1 MNSALWRARKGAL
14 VLGALFIFSIL
25 GHNYLHK
32 ESLLDSLY
40 WTVIT
45 VFGVGYSELP
55 EPTLDI
61 PRKWLTVTVILVG
74 MCAVAYTL
82 GMMIQAIVEGQ
93 FDRAMGERRMSKE
106 IKKLQNHVIICGFGR
121 IGQNLAHRLARHRV
135 PFIVIDPSAESV
147 LELKSHNYLHIE
159 GDATDEEVLQLVG
172 IDRAKSIVIALS
184 SDADN
189 VFLTLTAHNINP
201 NIEIIARGEHP
212 RTEKK
217 LVQAGAT
224 QVVLPAVIGAERM
237 ADMIIRPEAS
247 NLLRCVGHESGVNA
261 ELEEFEFTA
270 QSPFVGRTVR
280 EAEDLPS
287 TEGIMIVALKRK
299 DGEHLFNPKDEVVI
313 EAGDVAILMGPEADI
328 EQFYTTCVERQKR
341 EPVTV

>member
-1 MNSALWRARKGAL
+1 MNPALIRARRGAL
-14 VLGALFIFSIL
+14 ALGALFVFSIL
-25 GHNYLHK
+25 GHNHLND
-32 ESLLDSLY
+32 ETLLDSLY

-45 VFGVGYSELP
+45 IFGVGYSEIV
-55 EPTLDI
+55 EPSLTVSDQ
-61 PRKWLTVTVILVG
+61 WLTVTVILVG

-106 IKKLQNHVIICGFGR
+106 INKLENHVIICGFGR
-121 IGQNLAHRLARHRV
+121 IGQNLAHRLSRHRV
-135 PFIVIDPSAESV
+135 PFVVIDPSAESV
-147 LELKSHNYLHIE
+147 LELKSHKYLYVD
-159 GDATDEEVLQLVG
+159 GDATDEEVLNFVG
-172 IDRAKSIVIALS
+172 IERAKSIVIALS

-189 VFLTLTAHNINP
+189 VFLTLTAHNLNP

-217 LVQAGAT
+217 LLQAGAT

-237 ADMIIRPEAS
+237 ADIIIRPEAS

-270 QSPFVGRTVR
+270 KSPFVGRTVR

-287 TEGIMIVALKRK
+287 TEGVMIVALKRK
-299 DGEHLFNPKDEVVI
+299 DGENLFNPKDEVII
-313 EAGDVAILMGPEADI
+313 EVGDVAILMGPEADI
-328 EQFYTTCVERQKR
+328 EQFYTNCIEPLKR